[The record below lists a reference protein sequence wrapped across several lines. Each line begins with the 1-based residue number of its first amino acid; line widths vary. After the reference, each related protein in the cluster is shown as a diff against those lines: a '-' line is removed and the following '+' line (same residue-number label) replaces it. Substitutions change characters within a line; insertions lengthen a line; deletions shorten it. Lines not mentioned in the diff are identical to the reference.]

1 MTRSGVVVRL
11 AVLALLVAAP
21 ALLDTYNTFLLTEIL
36 IFGLFA
42 ASLDLLIGYSGL
54 PSLGHGGYY
63 GVGAYAAGLL
73 ALHATTNAFAQIA
86 VATGVA
92 AAAALVTGVFAVRSR
107 GVYFVMLTLA
117 FGQLLWVLALNWT
130 SLTGGSNGIF
140 GIGTPTL
147 ARGSRLLASTDHFYW
162 YVVCVFLVGYSI
174 LWLIVRSPFGRA
186 LAAIRENESRAASL
200 GYNVQLYKLA
210 VFTIAGARRGLCGLP
225 RLPAAEVLLAG
236 RHVLRG
242 VGRRGRR
249 DRDRRPAV
257 ADRRR
262 PRRGLLLRPARPA
275 LGRALVALAA
285 RARRVLRPR
294 RLPASVRLRRR
305 RPVAQAE
312 ARAMTAVLELEAVGR
327 RYGELRAVDGVT
339 LAVDAGSRHALI
351 GPNGAGKSTLFHL
364 ISGTCARRRDASASR
379 AST

>member
-1 MTRSGVVVRL
+1 MTRSGVAVRL
-11 AVLALLVAAP
+11 AVLALLLAAP

-73 ALHATTNAFAQIA
+73 ALHATTNAFAQIV
-86 VATGVA
+86 VATGAA
-92 AAAALVTGVFAVRSR
+92 AAAALATGIFAVRSR

-147 ARGSRLLASTDHFYW
+147 ARGSKLLASTDHFYW
-162 YVVCVFLVGYSI
+162 YVVCVFLVGYST

-210 VFTIAGARRGLCGLP
+210 VFTIAGAVAGYAGSLACQQPKYFSPDGMSFEVSAVAVVTIVIGGQRSLIGAVVG
-225 RLPAAEVLLAG
+225 AAFYYLL
-236 RHVLRG
+236 
-242 VGRRGRR
+242 R
-249 DRDRRPAV
+249 DRLSDVLSSHWQLVLGAAFV
-257 ADRRR
+257 LVVY
-262 PRRGLLLRPARPA
+262 LLPF
-275 LGRALVALAA
+275 GFVGG
-285 RARRVLRPR
+285 ARRLWQ
-294 RLPASVRLRRR
+294 RLAP
-305 RPVAQAE
+305 
-312 ARAMTAVLELEAVGR
+312 
-327 RYGELRAVDGVT
+327 
-339 LAVDAGSRHALI
+339 
-351 GPNGAGKSTLFHL
+351 
-364 ISGTCARRRDASASR
+364 
-379 AST
+379 